1 MIPVKSFALLCL
13 WPALQAWQIPE
24 SCDYISLYRE
34 MGCTPIFESGKEC
47 PVAYNCDK
55 FTKVDP
61 KSCYYN
67 GNTYQ
72 KGYQLND
79 TETMDHCH
87 HHCRCRDSYPQTAHA
102 EWICAH
108 GECPFPREEGCI
120 DQYDSM
126 KDCCR
131 TRKYC
136 EGIHP
141 KPAITCAYNGV
152 TYIEGQ
158 IIYDE
163 TKCKRCIC
171 NANFKDTL
179 EGPSCQT
186 QRCGTM
192 LNYMH
197 RLREGCVPVYYKSAH
212 CSCSIE
218 TKCPEPTD
226 SIIPDTKQLSSSTSS
241 GRTCRFGNLTLYP
254 GEQLKKRRT
263 ELFECSCKTPPF
275 ITCIQPMHQP
285 MHQPLPEATSEKS
298 MIIGKEEAKPTMMH
312 EKKDTHDQDV

>member
-1 MIPVKSFALLCL
+1 MEEISGYLATAHSDRLQHSQLLLSQLLTAATRSSRIFTHFPASLSNAMIPVKSFALLCL

-87 HHCRCRDSYPQTAHA
+87 YHCRCRDSYPQTAHA
-102 EWICAH
+102 EWACAL
-108 GECPFPREEGCI
+108 GECFFLPEKGCVI
-120 DQYDSM
+120 NQYNSL

-131 TRKYC
+131 NRTYC
-136 EGIHP
+136 EGVDP
-141 KPAITCAYNGV
+141 KPAITCAYKGV

-158 IIYDE
+158 IMYDE

-171 NANFKDTL
+171 NADFKDTL
-179 EGPSCQT
+179 EGPSCET

-192 LNYMH
+192 LHNMQACERAAY
-197 RLREGCVPVYYKSAH
+197 
-212 CSCSIE
+212 
-218 TKCPEPTD
+218 
-226 SIIPDTKQLSSSTSS
+226 QSTI
-241 GRTCRFGNLTLYP
+241 RALIVVA
-254 GEQLKKRRT
+254 QLK
-263 ELFECSCKTPPF
+263 LNALSQLTPLSQ
-275 ITCIQPMHQP
+275 IQNN
-285 MHQPLPEATSEKS
+285 
-298 MIIGKEEAKPTMMH
+298 
-312 EKKDTHDQDV
+312 